1 MLYRNLIKPILFS
14 LEPEVAHDIGAK
26 ALQITGSVKP
36 ITTCLRKLLQSNQ
49 HPIEVFGLTFPNLVG
64 QAAGLDKN
72 GVFPATSEA
81 LGFGFVEVGTVTPL
95 PQPGNERPRLFR
107 LPQDYALVNRM
118 GFNNDGIHSLVEK
131 IQRSFPKKKRSV
143 PLGINLGKGKSTP
156 LDLALE
162 DYCKGFDVVAKQAD
176 YITINVSSP
185 NTPNL
190 RQLQNNEFLQ
200 PLLQGIKE
208 YREKWSID
216 HSLKSPPCLL
226 KISPDETFK
235 NLEQII
241 SKAVENKFDGIIASN
256 TSIDSS
262 CIQFAKSVPT
272 GGISGKP
279 LSARSD
285 EVIRFIS
292 KLTNEKLP
300 IIGSGGIFDY
310 ESAQKKLDSGA
321 CLLQIYTS
329 FIYHGPLWPSKLARR
344 IPLANSL
351 I

>member
-26 ALQITGSVKP
+26 ALQITGSVRP
-36 ITTCLRKLLQSNQ
+36 ITACLRKLLQSNQ

-95 PQPGNERPRLFR
+95 PQQGNERPRLFR

-131 IQRSFPKKKRSV
+131 IQRSFPKEKRSV

-156 LDLALE
+156 LDLALH
-162 DYCKGFDVVAKQAD
+162 DYCIGFDVVAKQAD

-200 PLLQGIKE
+200 PLLKGIKE

-226 KISPDETFK
+226 KISPDESFK

-241 SKAVENKFDGIIASN
+241 AKAVENNFDGIIASN

-262 CIQFAKSVPT
+262 CIQYAKSVPT

-292 KLTNEKLP
+292 KLTNQKLP

-329 FIYHGPLWPSKLARR
+329 FIYRGPLWPSKLARR

>member
-1 MLYRNLIKPILFS
+1 MLYHNLLKPILFS
-14 LEPEVAHDIGAK
+14 LEPEWAHDLGTK
-26 ALQITGSVKP
+26 VLQITGNLKP
-36 ITTCLRKLLQSNQ
+36 ATSCLRKLLQSDR
-49 HPIEVFGLTFPNLVG
+49 HPVEVFGLTFPNLIG

-72 GVFPATSEA
+72 GLFPATSEA

-107 LPQDYALVNRM
+107 LPQDNALVNRM
-118 GFNNDGIHSLVEK
+118 GFNNSGVHALVEK
-131 IQRSFPKKKRSV
+131 ILRSFPKGKRSI

-156 LDLALE
+156 LDLALN
-162 DYCKGFDVVAKQAD
+162 DYCEGFDAVAKQAD
-176 YITINVSSP
+176 YITINISSP

-190 RQLQNNEFLQ
+190 RQLQNNEFLE
-200 PLLQGIKE
+200 PLLQGIKDH
-208 YREKWSID
+208 REKWSKD

-226 KISPDETFK
+226 KISPDENFK
-235 NLEQII
+235 NLEQIV
-241 SKAVENKFDGIIASN
+241 SKAVENSFDGIIACN
-256 TSIDSS
+256 TTIDSS
-262 CIQFAKSVPT
+262 CIKFSKSVPT
-272 GGISGKP
+272 GGISGRP
-279 LSARSD
+279 LSIKSN

-310 ESAQKKLDSGA
+310 ESAQRKLDSGA

-329 FIYHGPLWPSKLARR
+329 FIYRGPLWPSRLARR

>member
-1 MLYRNLIKPILFS
+1 
-14 LEPEVAHDIGAK
+14 
-26 ALQITGSVKP
+26 
-36 ITTCLRKLLQSNQ
+36 
-49 HPIEVFGLTFPNLVG
+49 
-64 QAAGLDKN
+64 
-72 GVFPATSEA
+72 
-81 LGFGFVEVGTVTPL
+81 
-95 PQPGNERPRLFR
+95 
-107 LPQDYALVNRM
+107 M
-118 GFNNDGIHSLVEK
+118 GFNNDGVHSLVEK
-131 IQRSFPKKKRSV
+131 IQRSFPKEKRSV

-200 PLLQGIKE
+200 PLLHGIKE
-208 YREKWSID
+208 HREKWSID
-216 HSLKSPPCLL
+216 HSVKSPPCLL
-226 KISPDETFK
+226 KISPDESFK

-262 CIQFAKSVPT
+262 CIHFAKSVPT

-329 FIYHGPLWPSKLARR
+329 FIYRGPLWPSKLARR

>member
-26 ALQITGSVKP
+26 ALQITGSVRP

-162 DYCKGFDVVAKQAD
+162 DYCEGFDVVAKQAD